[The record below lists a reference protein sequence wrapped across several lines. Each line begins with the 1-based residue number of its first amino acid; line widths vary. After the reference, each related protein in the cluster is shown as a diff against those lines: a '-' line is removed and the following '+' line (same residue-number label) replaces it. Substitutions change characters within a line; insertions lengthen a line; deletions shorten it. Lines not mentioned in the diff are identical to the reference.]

1 MLKSRS
7 SKVAAFGVLIFSVAG
22 LVLVHDYLWIWEESG
37 IATSSKTVA
46 ESKARGIC
54 ITPLKAVP
62 SDLSIQGR
70 AVRISSAWLEYCS
83 SQSERWLAPAEQRL
97 NGVSLCFTTS
107 GDLDP
112 EDFFVV
118 GDDGAGVTECSWS
131 HDTTVHVIDLD
142 QTSAV
147 ESLRLSLTDTFDSPR
162 PKNIRFV
169 VQP

>member
-1 MLKSRS
+1 MTRRKTAIFAVVLATAS
-7 SKVAAFGVLIFSVAG
+7 FGFVLA
-22 LVLVHDYLWIWEESG
+22 HDYLWIWEESG
-37 IATSSKTVA
+37 IATTSKTAA

-54 ITPLKAVP
+54 ITSLKAVP

-70 AVRISSAWLEYCS
+70 TVRISSAWLEYCS

-97 NGVSLCFTTS
+97 NGVSLCFTIS

-131 HDTTVHVIDLD
+131 HDTRVYVIDLD
-142 QTSAV
+142 QASAV
-147 ESLRLSLTDTFDSPR
+147 EGLRLSLTDTFDSPR